1 MTFRAVLDACVLFP
15 FGLRD
20 TLLRLAERELYDV
33 YWSDRILDEMTRN
46 LVGEGLMTEAA
57 AQRLEGFIRE
67 AFDAA
72 AVSTEA
78 VERLELVMTNHP
90 KDRHVLA
97 AAVVADAEAVV
108 TSNLQDFPHEACEPW
123 GIVAMHPDEFLMIL
137 QAKRPAIVLEVLTEQ
152 AGDLKNPPWSLEDLM
167 QSLAKV
173 VPDFVEAVRRS
184 MA

>member
-1 MTFRAVLDACVLFP
+1 MTFRVVLDACVLFP
-15 FGLRD
+15 FSLRD

-33 YWSDRILDEMTRN
+33 YWSDRILDEVTRN
-46 LVGEGLMTEAA
+46 LVSQGFMDEAA
-57 AQRLEGFIRE
+57 AQRLEGFMRA

-78 VERLELVMTNHP
+78 IDRLEPVMTNHP

-108 TSNLQDFPHEACEPW
+108 TSNLKDFRDEACEPC

-137 QAKRPAIVLEVLTEQ
+137 QVKRPTVVLEVLTEQ
-152 AGDLKNPPWSLEDLM
+152 ASDLKNPPWTLDELLDA
-167 QSLAKV
+167 LATV
-173 VPDFVEAVRRS
+173 VPRFVGAVRQS

>member
-1 MTFRAVLDACVLFP
+1 MLFP
-15 FGLRD
+15 FSLRD

-33 YWSDRILDEMTRN
+33 YWSDRILDEVTRN
-46 LVGEGLMTEAA
+46 LVSEGFMSEAGA
-57 AQRLEGFIRE
+57 RRLEGFMRE

-72 AVSTEA
+72 AVSNEA
-78 VERLELVMTNHP
+78 VERLEPVLTNHP

-108 TSNLQDFPHEACEPW
+108 TSNLKDFRQGACEPW

-137 QAKRPAIVLEVLTEQ
+137 QAKRPAVVLEVLIEQ
-152 AGDLKNPPWSLEDLM
+152 AGDLTNPPWSLEQLLD
-167 QSLAKV
+167 SLAKV
-173 VPDFVEAVRRS
+173 VPGFVEAVRQS